1 MRVLIVEDNV
11 EAADALSSVMGLW
24 GHDTA
29 VAYDPE
35 TALSLAREWIPD
47 VALLDLDLPQ
57 MDGVALGR
65 TLRRI
70 RGARS
75 LRLMAVTGHSSRRHR
90 FAAVRAGFERFF
102 VKPTD
107 ASEICDVLAEPPGR
121 SRPGG

>member
-11 EAADALSSVMGLW
+11 EAADALSSLMGLW

-29 VAYDPE
+29 LAYDPQ
-35 TALSLAREWIPD
+35 TALSVAREWIPD

-70 RGARS
+70 RGARG
-75 LRLMAVTGHSSRRHR
+75 LRLMAVTGHGSRRYR
-90 FAAVRAGFERFF
+90 LAAVRAGFERFF

-107 ASEICDVLAEPPGR
+107 ASEICDVLAEPPR
-121 SRPGG
+121 QRPRPG

>member
-11 EAADALSSVMGLW
+11 EAADALSSLMGLW
-24 GHDTA
+24 GHDIA

-35 TALSLAREWIPD
+35 TALSVARAWVPD

-70 RGARS
+70 RGARH
-75 LRLMAVTGHSSRRHR
+75 LRLMAVTGHGSLRHR

-107 ASEICDVLAEPPGR
+107 ASEIREVLGEAPPA
-121 SRPGG
+121 